1 MRFLRPL
8 WLALRNAA
16 IATAIFWVT
25 LYVVQNSDLGLP
37 AEVAQLLVFFAIFV
51 LGVLVTRRG

>member
-37 AEVAQLLVFFAIFV
+37 AEVAQLLVFFAIFF